1 MPWKSFLMANRFT
14 YYGGSIITLIKGVKN
29 ISALLQLATREPSDS
44 PIEIRLRNGECFRI
58 STLMDAWILKET
70 VLDRQY
76 ENVSVVLQPNW
87 LVIDIGAAL
96 GDYAVWAAQQ
106 LTTGRLIAVEPFP
119 RSVKLLCDNLKLNHV
134 ENVEVVETAIGEK
147 DGQLSL
153 QLVTGQAVQHSTA
166 ATSASAG
173 SLPVSVHSLESF
185 FAQMKIDSCDYLK
198 LDCEGAEYDILFN
211 CSKDI
216 LKKIAR
222 ICMEVHDRVT
232 PHSRDEMIEFLE
244 RNGYI
249 TRLTLNPV
257 HNELA
262 YLYAEK

>member
-1 MPWKSFLMANRFT
+1 MTNRFT
-14 YYGGSIITLIKGVKN
+14 YYCGSIITLLKGVKN
-29 ISALLQLATREPSDS
+29 ISALLRLATREPSDS
-44 PIEIRLRNGECFRI
+44 PIEIRLCDGTCFMI

-76 ENVSVVLQPNW
+76 ENVSVALQPDW
-87 LVIDIGAAL
+87 LVIDVGAAL
-96 GDYAVWAAQQ
+96 GDYAVWAARQ
-106 LTTGRLIAVEPFP
+106 LTTGKLIAVEPYP
-119 RSVKLLCDNLKLNHV
+119 RSVELLRDNLKLNHT
-134 ENVEVVETAIGEK
+134 ENVEVVETAIGGK

-166 ATSASAG
+166 ATSTSAG
-173 SLPVSVHSLESF
+173 SLPVSVYRLESF

-198 LDCEGAEYDILFN
+198 LDCEGAEYDILFI
-211 CSKDI
+211 CSKEF
-216 LKKIAR
+216 LKKINR
-222 ICMEVHDRVT
+222 ICMEVHDRIT
-232 PHSRDEMIEFLE
+232 PHSRYEMIEFLE
-244 RNGYI
+244 GNGYK